1 MRIRN
6 TFHFMHVITTN
17 NGVTIHMHLPTYAM
31 VFYFFLTPLKHIC
44 LYALK
49 APTMGKYVF

>member
-1 MRIRN
+1 
-6 TFHFMHVITTN
+6 MHVITTN